1 MTEEQAMN
9 ATGERSDAI
18 IAVAPARDLTALDP
32 DSRAFLEASL
42 PDVASLD
49 SIARMKRIEYYKRI
63 RDQYGAI
70 FTRIELNHITDMLA
84 ADRAE
89 VHRRKREDTAS
100 AKKASAPT
108 KQISLED
115 LGL

>member
-1 MTEEQAMN
+1 M
-9 ATGERSDAI
+9 
-18 IAVAPARDLTALDP
+18 
-32 DSRAFLEASL
+32 SRM
-42 PDVASLD
+42 
-49 SIARMKRIEYYKRI
+49 RRIEYYKRI

-70 FTRIELNHITDMLA
+70 FTRTELNHCTDMLA

-89 VHRRKREDTAS
+89 VVRRKKEDTAS

-115 LGL
+115 LML